1 MDFEYHYTSEQQQ
14 FRTEFRSWLED
25 HFPKDMER
33 GQDYKHTD
41 AATWR
46 RLKAFREELGAKG
59 WLYPTYPAEY
69 GGGGLTGA
77 LAVVIAEEMREV
89 TGGGDQGGGLIYD
102 NPFDLAP
109 LVVWGTDEQKREI
122 LPRRLS
128 GELLGWQLFTEPDA
142 GSDLAG
148 LQTRA
153 VRDGDDWV
161 ITGEKVF
168 VGGDS
173 GYANPET
180 KLPDEETLANSH
192 MFCLAITDPDAPRH
206 HNIGA
211 FLIPGTTP
219 GITIQTLDLLV
230 GHGKR
235 QVYLENVRVPGS
247 LLLGGETQGW
257 QVSQTALEIEHGGGG
272 GPPPKDKA
280 VEALV
285 TWVRQNGKGSD
296 PHVRQAVAQAVIEK
310 DIMRLIATRNHW
322 MVESK
327 REMTFHGSQQAL
339 WRKSS
344 GIRISDIIRDVM
356 GPYAMLDIEDP
367 SAPFKGEME
376 LHQRESLA
384 AAHPGGTVEV
394 QKVIMARRMGVSR
407 TRERAA
413 PTPATV
419 SSS

>member
-1 MDFEYHYTSEQQQ
+1 MDFEYHYTPEQQ
-14 FRTEFRSWLED
+14 EFRNEVRTWLEENW
-25 HFPKDMER
+25 PKDMER
-33 GQDYKHTD
+33 GQDYKHTT
-41 AATWR
+41 AETWR
-46 RLKAFREELGAKG
+46 RLKAFRQDLGTQG
-59 WLYPTYPAEY
+59 WLHPTYPAEY
-69 GGGGLTGA
+69 GGGGLSGA
-77 LAVVIAEEMREV
+77 LAVVIAEEVREI
-89 TGGGDQGGGLIYD
+89 TGAGDMGGLIYD
-102 NPFDLAP
+102 NPFDIPP
-109 LVVWGTDEQKREI
+109 LVVWGTDEQKRDL

-148 LQTRA
+148 LKTRA

-161 ITGEKVF
+161 ISGEKVF

-180 KLPDEETLANSH
+180 KLPDDELLGTSHLFTLAV
-192 MFCLAITDPDAPRH
+192 TDPDAPRH

-211 FLIPGTTP
+211 FLIPGDTP

-235 QVYLENVRVPGS
+235 QVYLEEVRVPGTMM
-247 LLLGGETQGW
+247 LGGETQGW

-272 GPPPKDKA
+272 GPPPRDKA
-280 VEALV
+280 VAALIE
-285 TWVRQNGKGSD
+285 WVRRNGKGSD
-296 PHVRQAVAQAVIEK
+296 PHVRQQVAEAVIEK
-310 DIMRLIATRNHW
+310 DIMRLFATRNHW
-322 MVESK
+322 MVEAK
-327 REMTFHGSQQAL
+327 QEMTFHGSQQSL
-339 WRKSS
+339 WRKQS
-344 GIRISDIIRDVM
+344 GIKIADLIRDVL
-356 GPYAMLDIEDP
+356 GPHAMLDFTDP
-367 SAPFKGEME
+367 SAAFKGELE

-419 SSS
+419 GSR

>member
-1 MDFEYHYTSEQQQ
+1 MDFEYHYTEEQQ
-14 FRTEFRSWLED
+14 EFRLEVRAWMAENW
-25 HFPKDMER
+25 PKDLNR

-46 RLKAFREELGAKG
+46 RLKGFREELGAKG
-59 WLYPTYPAEY
+59 WLYPTYPEEF
-69 GGGGLTGA
+69 GGGGLSGA
-77 LAVVIAEEMREV
+77 LAVVIAEELRTV
-89 TGGGDQGGGLIYD
+89 TDSAGEGLIYD
-102 NPFDLAP
+102 NPFDIAP
-109 LVVWGTDEQKREI
+109 LYVWGTEEQKREL
-122 LPRRLS
+122 LPRRLR

-148 LQTRA
+148 LKTRA

-180 KLPDEETLANSH
+180 KLPDEEFLGTSHLFTLAV
-192 MFCLAITDPDAPRH
+192 TDPDAPRH

-211 FLIPGTTP
+211 FLIPGTAP

-235 QVYLENVRVPGS
+235 QVYLEDVRVPGT
-247 LLLGGETQGW
+247 LMLGGETQGW

-280 VEALV
+280 VEALIE
-285 TWVRQNGKGSD
+285 WVRANGKGSD
-296 PHVRQAVAQAVIEK
+296 PHVRQLVAQAVIER
-310 DIMRLIATRNHW
+310 DIFRLFATRNHW
-322 MVESK
+322 MVETK
-327 REMTFHGSQQAL
+327 QEMTYHGSQQSL
-339 WRKSS
+339 WRKES
-344 GIRISDIIRDVM
+344 GIRISDAIRDVM
-356 GPYAMLDIEDP
+356 GPHAMLDFTDP
-367 SAPFKGEME
+367 SAPFKGELE

-419 SSS
+419 GAR

>member
-1 MDFEYHYTSEQQQ
+1 MDFEYHYTPEQQ
-14 FRTEFRSWLED
+14 EFRKEVRTWLEENW
-25 HFPKDMER
+25 PKDLER
-33 GQDYKHTD
+33 GQDYKHTS
-41 AATWR
+41 AEAWR
-46 RLKAFREELGAKG
+46 RLKAFRQELGAQG
-59 WLYPTYPAEY
+59 WLHPTYPEEY
-69 GGGGLTGA
+69 GGGGLPGA

-89 TGGGDQGGGLIYD
+89 TGSGDMGGGLIYD
-102 NPFDLAP
+102 NPFDIPP
-109 LVVWGTDEQKREI
+109 LVVWGTDEQKRDL
-122 LPRRLS
+122 LPRRLG
-128 GELLGWQLFTEPDA
+128 GELLAWQLFTEPDA

-161 ITGEKVF
+161 ISGEKVF

-173 GYANPET
+173 GYANPDT
-180 KLPDEETLANSH
+180 KLPDEEVLATSHLFTLAV
-192 MFCLAITDPDAPRH
+192 TDPDAPRH

-211 FLIPGTTP
+211 FLIPGDTP
-219 GITIQTLDLLV
+219 GITVQTLDLLV

-235 QVYLENVRVPGS
+235 QVYLEEVRVPGT
-247 LLLGGETQGW
+247 LMLGGETQGW

-280 VEALV
+280 VAALIE
-285 TWVRQNGKGSD
+285 WVRRTGKGSD
-296 PHVRQAVAQAVIEK
+296 PHVRQKVAEAIIEK
-310 DIMRLIATRNHW
+310 DIMRLFATRNHW
-322 MVESK
+322 MVETK
-327 REMTFHGSQQAL
+327 QEMTFHGSQQSL
-339 WRKSS
+339 WRKAS
-344 GIRISDIIRDVM
+344 GIRISDLIRDVL
-356 GPYAMLDIEDP
+356 GPHTMLDFTDP
-367 SAPFKGEME
+367 SAAFNGELE

-419 SSS
+419 GSR

>member
-1 MDFEYHYTSEQQQ
+1 
-14 FRTEFRSWLED
+14 
-25 HFPKDMER
+25 
-33 GQDYKHTD
+33 
-41 AATWR
+41 
-46 RLKAFREELGAKG
+46 
-59 WLYPTYPAEY
+59 
-69 GGGGLTGA
+69 
-77 LAVVIAEEMREV
+77 VVIAEEMREV

-219 GITIQTLDLLV
+219 GITIQTLDLWV